1 LTSQRAVSIFKPMK
15 QKKKINSDFV
25 HIGRIINDTLISSAG
40 NESNQDMLMVYAC
53 WKDIVGDLIAE
64 NTAPASYKK
73 KILVVYVESPTW
85 LHQLQ
90 FLKTNII
97 KKINDALKKEVIKD
111 IKFTVGQLS
120 K

>member
-1 LTSQRAVSIFKPMK
+1 MTSKRAESIYRPMK
-15 QKKKINSDFV
+15 QKKKNSNDFV
-25 HIGRIINDTLISSAG
+25 HIGKLINDVLMPCEN
-40 NESNQDMLMVYAC
+40 NESNQEILMVYRC
-53 WKDIVGDLIAE
+53 WRDIVGDLVAK

-73 KILVVYVESPTW
+73 NMLVVYVESSAW

-90 FLKTNII
+90 FLKTNMI
-97 KKINDALKKEVIKD
+97 KKINAALKKDLIKD